1 MKKCVMCIGA
11 VALMSL
17 AAGAVCVMG
26 KKPKKSGI
34 RHAAERL
41 LEGVND
47 FLDDIGMW

>member
-1 MKKCVMCIGA
+1 MCIGA